1 MITEEITKTLITK
14 LLNNETIKTED
25 LKKLGLTSYDLKKL
39 VENNFLN
46 RIKRGYYNI
55 FETTNEIYS
64 VSLLIELINNQKYL
78 AAKRLFKTKTNKNKN
93 DRIVIALLDKII
105 AANTTHSFPKKTL
118 INPQN
123 IKEAVKHNNFS
134 RALELI
140 QTRVDFYNEDKSQI
154 PTVILLEH
162 LKILEGKIG
171 SRKNSKNVYESILQN
186 LHQSNTTCFKISLC
200 EYLENTKNEK
210 YEGLVYALIEIDKI
224 ENNNYKLTKNV
235 LNMIHNKTF
244 SMKRKPFASKFFNE
258 LKSTNYKNA
267 EKYLKVVESLEDI
280 KEEHTLHKALKL
292 KLDRTLNT
300 VPALEYKTFF
310 DNDLKFLNKV
320 IPYLV
325 KRKGIILLNPV
336 DSKLR
341 LKIHEA
347 IKTMP
352 CINSKTLIIDG
363 EERIMLSYVKK
374 LYDWNN
380 ELLTKAED
388 AYNQNQ
394 TRQTIALHKKL
405 IESGCNATF
414 VYERIGLS
422 YIKERQPSNAL
433 PYLLVAYKM
442 KQEKNNDTEKLE
454 AIIHL
459 IKENT
464 KKEAITEETF
474 NNQSD
479 STYNIKNL
487 SDILYLIYEEKYG
500 IEDACMIFNLT
511 EEEINLVKLLI
522 AKEEYRNKNDF
533 KADKLMKQVERSKSK
548 NAEIKNLFKEI
559 TQNKLFYR
567 NRPEESIKNL
577 IYVK

>member
-1 MITEEITKTLITK
+1 MITEEIIKILITK
-14 LLNNETIKTED
+14 LLNNETIKTKD

-39 VENNFLN
+39 VERHFLN
-46 RIKRGYYNI
+46 RIKRGYYNV
-55 FETTNEIYS
+55 FETSNDVYN
-64 VSLLIELINNQKYL
+64 VNLLIELINNHNYL
-78 AAKRLFKTKTNKNKN
+78 EAKKLFKTKANKNKN
-93 DRIVIALLDKII
+93 DKIVIALLDKII
-105 AANTTHSFPKKTL
+105 CINTTNTFPKKTTL
-118 INPQN
+118 NPQN
-123 IKEAVKHNNFS
+123 IKEAVKNNNFPK
-134 RALELI
+134 ALELI
-140 QTRVDFYNEDKSQI
+140 QSRVDFYNEDKSQI

-162 LKILEGKIG
+162 LNALEDKFGNK
-171 SRKNSKNVYESILQN
+171 KNKNDIYELILQN
-186 LHQSNTTCFKISLC
+186 LYQFNTVYFKILLC
-200 EYLENTKNEK
+200 EYLEDTKNEK
-210 YEGLVYALIEIDKI
+210 YEGLIYALIEIDQI
-224 ENNNYKLTKNV
+224 ENSDYELTKNV
-235 LNMIHNKTF
+235 LNMIQNKEF
-244 SMKRKPFASKFFNE
+244 NMKRKPFASKFHNE
-258 LKSTNYKNA
+258 LKNTNYKNA
-267 EKYLKVVESLEDI
+267 EKYLKVVEALEDI

-292 KLDRTLNT
+292 KLDRALNV
-300 VPALEYKTFF
+300 VPAIEYKTFF
-310 DNDLKFLNKV
+310 DNDLKFLNKT
-320 IPYLV
+320 ISYLV
-325 KRKGIILLNPV
+325 KRKGIVLLNPV
-336 DSKLR
+336 DNKLQ

-380 ELLTKAED
+380 ELLTKAEKT
-388 AYNQNQ
+388 YNQNQ

-405 IESGCNATF
+405 LESGCNATF

-487 SDILYLIYEEKYG
+487 SDILYLIYEEKYS

-567 NRPEESIKNL
+567 NRPEESIKIL
-577 IYVK
+577 FM